1 MVRHHVDRYTCPA
14 IFASREGC
22 AMTPVTAAKVKYGV
36 WGLIGGAIIAM
47 IIGFVWGGWTTTRT
61 TRRLGDE
68 AVLAARA
75 AICVAQFMQQPN
87 PQEKLHE
94 LAKVYSYPTLSSPI
108 REKFDIV
115 DRLHPQ
121 TSVGFSSAHR

>member
-1 MVRHHVDRYTCPA
+1 MVRHPADRFTCPA

-61 TRRLGDE
+61 TQRQGDE
-68 AVLAARA
+68 AV
-75 AICVAQFMQQPN
+75 
-87 PQEKLHE
+87 
-94 LAKVYSYPTLSSPI
+94 
-108 REKFDIV
+108 
-115 DRLHPQ
+115 
-121 TSVGFSSAHR
+121 